1 MNDFFV
7 LLFLAALIWLV
18 IDWRRSHK
26 AGLKLQKRGKWLL
39 VAVIALLV
47 LVGMTAP
54 ADSDSKQQPKKET
67 PKAKTSAKSSSQ
79 KKAETSSSSSQKK
92 QDDGSSPKANQG
104 QTNPAILAFTG
115 QRQMV
120 MGDLDS
126 LGRATYS
133 HIQLQDKDEPKVK
146 RAPQLKYNPVGWHNY
161 KFYYG
166 DGSQQAWLMNRG
178 HLVGYQFSGLNDEP
192 RNLVPETAWFN
203 AGNYKGMNDNNAD
216 SMLYY
221 ENRLDSWL
229 ANHPNY
235 WLDYMVTPIYQGS
248 ELIPRQVQLAYV
260 GLDSNGQQIAIK
272 LGSSKEFVDGN
283 GITKVILDN
292 SSPNANIDYAT
303 GRATNTV
310 SKR

>member
-115 QRQMV
+115 QRQ
-120 MGDLDS
+120 
-126 LGRATYS
+126 
-133 HIQLQDKDEPKVK
+133 
-146 RAPQLKYNPVGWHNY
+146 W
-161 KFYYG
+161 
-166 DGSQQAWLMNRG
+166 
-178 HLVGYQFSGLNDEP
+178 
-192 RNLVPETAWFN
+192 
-203 AGNYKGMNDNNAD
+203 
-216 SMLYY
+216 
-221 ENRLDSWL
+221 
-229 ANHPNY
+229 
-235 WLDYMVTPIYQGS
+235 
-248 ELIPRQVQLAYV
+248 
-260 GLDSNGQQIAIK
+260 
-272 LGSSKEFVDGN
+272 
-283 GITKVILDN
+283 
-292 SSPNANIDYAT
+292 
-303 GRATNTV
+303 
-310 SKR
+310 